1 MGYQFK
7 PPSVAMNKPGVIL
20 ITILL
25 IVMILSIISVQI
37 SKNFYISLKREAYL
51 DFKNLSHQMLMS
63 SEKQAIKSLQ
73 KNIKPFQ
80 SKLTLND
87 SILNNKF
94 YFQNA
99 LMLLEVSVLDASNC
113 FNLNSL
119 FKPSGNSYEIR
130 PLYKA
135 WLNRY
140 LKLKQFSE
148 ADIES
153 FIDQLVDW
161 VDRDNQPL
169 NFGAENYF
177 YIGPASKISQ
187 FTPKRLL
194 VDISEINNFPI
205 MERMDYR
212 DLITNLCVLPNRN
225 NQIININ
232 SLVQSDSLLIAAF
245 FDEENLEY
253 TSSQILNM
261 PKNGY
266 DDVNV
271 FIDQFNQASKF
282 PSQVLSINSQTFR
295 LQSDIINENFSA
307 NLETLVILDISNSA
321 EVIRRTFNF

>member
-1 MGYQFK
+1 
-7 PPSVAMNKPGVIL
+7 MNKPGVIL
-20 ITILL
+20 ITTLL

-73 KNIKPFQ
+73 KNIKLFQ

-87 SILNNKF
+87 SLLNNKF
-94 YFQNA
+94 YFQND

-135 WLNRY
+135 WLKRY
-140 LKLKQFSE
+140 LKLKQFNE

-161 VDRDNQPL
+161 VDHDNQPL

>member
-1 MGYQFK
+1 
-7 PPSVAMNKPGVIL
+7 MNKPGVIL
-20 ITILL
+20 ITTLL
-25 IVMILSIISVQI
+25 IVMILSIISMQI

-73 KNIKPFQ
+73 KNIKSFQ

-87 SILNNKF
+87 SLLNNKF
-94 YFQNA
+94 YFQND
-99 LMLLEVSVLDASNC
+99 LMVLEVSVLDASNC

-135 WLNRY
+135 WLKRY
-140 LKLKQFSE
+140 LKLKQFNE

-161 VDRDNQPL
+161 VDHDNQPL

-225 NQIININ
+225 NQTININ

-253 TSSQILNM
+253 TASQILNM

-321 EVIRRTFNF
+321 EVLSRTFNF

>member
-1 MGYQFK
+1 
-7 PPSVAMNKPGVIL
+7 MNKPGVIL
-20 ITILL
+20 ITTLL

-63 SEKQAIKSLQ
+63 SEQQAIKSLQ

-87 SILNNKF
+87 SLLNNKF
-94 YFQNA
+94 YFQND
-99 LMLLEVSVLDASNC
+99 LMVLEVSVLDASNC

-135 WLNRY
+135 WLKRY
-140 LKLKQFSE
+140 LKLKQFNE

-161 VDRDNQPL
+161 VDHDNQPL

-212 DLITNLCVLPNRN
+212 DLITSLCVLPNRN

-253 TSSQILNM
+253 TASQILNM

>member
-1 MGYQFK
+1 
-7 PPSVAMNKPGVIL
+7 MNKPGVIL
-20 ITILL
+20 ITTLL

-87 SILNNKF
+87 SLLNNKF
-94 YFQNA
+94 YFQND
-99 LMLLEVSVLDASNC
+99 LMVLEVSVLDASNC

-135 WLNRY
+135 WLKRY
-140 LKLKQFSE
+140 LKLKQFNE

-161 VDRDNQPL
+161 VDHDNQPL

-177 YIGPASKISQ
+177 YIGPSSKISQ

-212 DLITNLCVLPNRN
+212 DLITSLCVLPNRN

>member
-1 MGYQFK
+1 
-7 PPSVAMNKPGVIL
+7 MNKPGVIL
-20 ITILL
+20 ITTLL

-73 KNIKPFQ
+73 KNIKSFQ

-87 SILNNKF
+87 SLLNNKF
-94 YFQNA
+94 YFQND
-99 LMLLEVSVLDASNC
+99 LMVLEVSVLDASNC

-135 WLNRY
+135 WLKRY
-140 LKLKQFSE
+140 LKLKQFNE

-212 DLITNLCVLPNRN
+212 DLITSLCVLPNRN

-253 TSSQILNM
+253 TASQILNM

-321 EVIRRTFNF
+321 EVLSRTFNF

>member
-1 MGYQFK
+1 
-7 PPSVAMNKPGVIL
+7 MNKPGVIL
-20 ITILL
+20 ITTLL
-25 IVMILSIISVQI
+25 IVMILSIISMQI

-63 SEKQAIKSLQ
+63 SEKQAIKLLQ
-73 KNIKPFQ
+73 KNIKSFQ

-87 SILNNKF
+87 SLLNNKF
-94 YFQNA
+94 YFQND
-99 LMLLEVSVLDASNC
+99 LMVLEVSVLDASNC

-135 WLNRY
+135 WLKRY
-140 LKLKQFSE
+140 LKLKQFNE

-205 MERMDYR
+205 MERVDYR
-212 DLITNLCVLPNRN
+212 DLIANLCVLPNRN

-232 SLVQSDSLLIAAF
+232 SLVQSDSLLISAF

-253 TSSQILNM
+253 TASQILNM

-321 EVIRRTFNF
+321 EVLSRTFNF

>member
-1 MGYQFK
+1 
-7 PPSVAMNKPGVIL
+7 MNKPGVIL
-20 ITILL
+20 ITTLL
-25 IVMILSIISVQI
+25 IVMILSIISMQI

-73 KNIKPFQ
+73 KNIKSFQ

-87 SILNNKF
+87 SLLNNKF
-94 YFQNA
+94 YFQND
-99 LMLLEVSVLDASNC
+99 LMILEVSVLDASNC

-135 WLNRY
+135 WLKRY
-140 LKLKQFSE
+140 LKLKQFNE

-212 DLITNLCVLPNRN
+212 DLITNLCVFPNRN

-253 TSSQILNM
+253 TASQILNM

-282 PSQVLSINSQTFR
+282 PSQVLSINSQTFI

-307 NLETLVILDISNSA
+307 NLETLVILDNSNSA
-321 EVIRRTFNF
+321 EVLSRTFNF

>member
-1 MGYQFK
+1 
-7 PPSVAMNKPGVIL
+7 MNKPGVIL
-20 ITILL
+20 ITTLL

-73 KNIKPFQ
+73 KNIKLFQ

-87 SILNNKF
+87 SLLNNKF
-94 YFQNA
+94 YFQND
-99 LMLLEVSVLDASNC
+99 LMVLEVSVLDASNC

-135 WLNRY
+135 WLKRY
-140 LKLKQFSE
+140 LKLKQFNE

-232 SLVQSDSLLIAAF
+232 SLVQSDSLLISAF

-253 TSSQILNM
+253 TASQILNM

-307 NLETLVILDISNSA
+307 NLESLVILDISNSA
-321 EVIRRTFNF
+321 EVLSRTFNF

>member
-1 MGYQFK
+1 
-7 PPSVAMNKPGVIL
+7 MNKPGVIL
-20 ITILL
+20 ITTLL

-73 KNIKPFQ
+73 KNIKSFQ
-80 SKLTLND
+80 LKLTLND
-87 SILNNKF
+87 SLLNNKF
-94 YFQNA
+94 YFQND
-99 LMLLEVSVLDASNC
+99 LMVLEVSVLDASNC

-135 WLNRY
+135 WLKRY
-140 LKLKQFSE
+140 LKLKQFNE

-253 TSSQILNM
+253 TASQILNM

-266 DDVNV
+266 DDANV

-321 EVIRRTFNF
+321 EVISRTFNF

>member
-1 MGYQFK
+1 
-7 PPSVAMNKPGVIL
+7 MNKPGVIL
-20 ITILL
+20 ITTLL

-73 KNIKPFQ
+73 KNIKSFQ

-87 SILNNKF
+87 SLLNNKF
-94 YFQNA
+94 YFQND
-99 LMLLEVSVLDASNC
+99 LMILEVSVLDASNC

-135 WLNRY
+135 WLKRY
-140 LKLKQFSE
+140 LKLKQFNE

-205 MERMDYR
+205 MERVDYR
-212 DLITNLCVLPNRN
+212 DLITNLCVFPNRN

-253 TSSQILNM
+253 IASQILNM

-282 PSQVLSINSQTFR
+282 PSQVLSINSQTFM

-307 NLETLVILDISNSA
+307 NLETLVILDNSNSA
-321 EVIRRTFNF
+321 EVLSRTFNF

>member
-1 MGYQFK
+1 
-7 PPSVAMNKPGVIL
+7 MNKPGVIL
-20 ITILL
+20 ITTLL

-73 KNIKPFQ
+73 KNIKSFQ

-87 SILNNKF
+87 SLLNNKF
-94 YFQNA
+94 YFQND

-135 WLNRY
+135 WLKRY
-140 LKLKQFSE
+140 LKLKQFNE

-212 DLITNLCVLPNRN
+212 DLITSLCVLPNRN

-253 TSSQILNM
+253 TASQILNM

-307 NLETLVILDISNSA
+307 NLETLVILDNSNSA
-321 EVIRRTFNF
+321 EVLSRTFNF

>member
-1 MGYQFK
+1 
-7 PPSVAMNKPGVIL
+7 MNKPGVIL
-20 ITILL
+20 ITTLL

-73 KNIKPFQ
+73 KNVKPFQ

-87 SILNNKF
+87 SLLNNKF
-94 YFQNA
+94 YFQND
-99 LMLLEVSVLDASNC
+99 LMVLEVSVLDASNC

-130 PLYKA
+130 PLYEA
-135 WLNRY
+135 WLKRY
-140 LKLKQFSE
+140 LKLKQFNE

-161 VDRDNQPL
+161 VDHDNQPL

-177 YIGPASKISQ
+177 YIGPTSKISQ

-232 SLVQSDSLLIAAF
+232 SLVQSDSLMIAAF

>member
-1 MGYQFK
+1 
-7 PPSVAMNKPGVIL
+7 MNKPGVIL
-20 ITILL
+20 ITTLL

-73 KNIKPFQ
+73 KNIKSFQ

-87 SILNNKF
+87 SLLNNKF
-94 YFQNA
+94 YFQND
-99 LMLLEVSVLDASNC
+99 LMVLEVSVLDASNC

-135 WLNRY
+135 WLKRY
-140 LKLKQFSE
+140 LKLKQFNE

-205 MERMDYR
+205 MERVDYR
-212 DLITNLCVLPNRN
+212 DLITNLCVFPNRN

-253 TSSQILNM
+253 IASQILNM

-282 PSQVLSINSQTFR
+282 PSQVLSINSQTFI

-307 NLETLVILDISNSA
+307 NLETLVILDNSNSA
-321 EVIRRTFNF
+321 EVLSRTFNF

>member
-1 MGYQFK
+1 
-7 PPSVAMNKPGVIL
+7 MNKPGVIL
-20 ITILL
+20 ITTLL

-73 KNIKPFQ
+73 KNIKSFQ

-87 SILNNKF
+87 SLLNNKF

-99 LMLLEVSVLDASNC
+99 LMVLEVSVLDASNC

-135 WLNRY
+135 WLKRY
-140 LKLKQFSE
+140 LKLKQFNE

-153 FIDQLVDW
+153 FIDQLIDW

-205 MERMDYR
+205 MERVDYM
-212 DLITNLCVLPNRN
+212 DLITNLCVLPNKN

-253 TSSQILNM
+253 TASQILNM

-266 DDVNV
+266 DDANV

-321 EVIRRTFNF
+321 EVISRTFNF

>member
-1 MGYQFK
+1 
-7 PPSVAMNKPGVIL
+7 MNKPGVIL
-20 ITILL
+20 ITTLL

-73 KNIKPFQ
+73 KNIKSFQ

-87 SILNNKF
+87 SLLNNKF
-94 YFQNA
+94 YFQND
-99 LMLLEVSVLDASNC
+99 LMILEVSVLDASNC

-135 WLNRY
+135 WLKRY
-140 LKLKQFSE
+140 LKLKQFNE

-205 MERMDYR
+205 MERVDYR
-212 DLITNLCVLPNRN
+212 DLITNLCVFPNRN

-232 SLVQSDSLLIAAF
+232 SLAQSDSLLIAAF

-253 TSSQILNM
+253 IASQILNM

-307 NLETLVILDISNSA
+307 NLETLVILDNSNSA
-321 EVIRRTFNF
+321 EVLGRTFNF

>member
-1 MGYQFK
+1 
-7 PPSVAMNKPGVIL
+7 MNKPGVIL
-20 ITILL
+20 ITTLL

-87 SILNNKF
+87 SLLNNKF
-94 YFQNA
+94 YFQND
-99 LMLLEVSVLDASNC
+99 LMVLEVSVLDASNC

-135 WLNRY
+135 WLKRY
-140 LKLKQFSE
+140 LKLKQFNE
-148 ADIES
+148 ADIDS

-205 MERMDYR
+205 MERVDYR
-212 DLITNLCVLPNRN
+212 DLITNLCVFPNRN

-232 SLVQSDSLLIAAF
+232 SLVQGDSLLIAAF

-253 TSSQILNM
+253 IASQILNM

-271 FIDQFNQASKF
+271 FIDQFKQASKF
-282 PSQVLSINSQTFR
+282 PSQVLSINSQTFI

-321 EVIRRTFNF
+321 EVLSRTFNF

>member
-1 MGYQFK
+1 
-7 PPSVAMNKPGVIL
+7 MNKPGVIL
-20 ITILL
+20 ITTLL
-25 IVMILSIISVQI
+25 IVMILSIISMQI

-73 KNIKPFQ
+73 KNIKSFQ
-80 SKLTLND
+80 LKLTLND
-87 SILNNKF
+87 SLLNNKF
-94 YFQNA
+94 YFQND
-99 LMLLEVSVLDASNC
+99 LMVLEVSVLDASNC

-135 WLNRY
+135 WLKRY
-140 LKLKQFSE
+140 LKLKQFNE

-205 MERMDYR
+205 MERIDYR

-253 TSSQILNM
+253 TASQILNM

-266 DDVNV
+266 DNANV

-282 PSQVLSINSQTFR
+282 PSQVLSINSQTFK

-321 EVIRRTFNF
+321 EVISRTFNF

>member
-1 MGYQFK
+1 
-7 PPSVAMNKPGVIL
+7 MNKPGVIL
-20 ITILL
+20 ITTLL
-25 IVMILSIISVQI
+25 IVMILSIISMQI

-73 KNIKPFQ
+73 KNIKSFQ

-87 SILNNKF
+87 SLLNNKF
-94 YFQNA
+94 YFQND
-99 LMLLEVSVLDASNC
+99 LMILEVSVLDASNC

-135 WLNRY
+135 WLKRY
-140 LKLKQFSE
+140 LKLKQFNE

-205 MERMDYR
+205 MERVDYR
-212 DLITNLCVLPNRN
+212 DLIANLCVLPNRN

-253 TSSQILNM
+253 TASQILNM

-271 FIDQFNQASKF
+271 FIDQFKQASKF
-282 PSQVLSINSQTFR
+282 PSQVLSINSQTFI

-307 NLETLVILDISNSA
+307 NLETLVILDNSNSA
-321 EVIRRTFNF
+321 EVLSRTFNF

>member
-1 MGYQFK
+1 
-7 PPSVAMNKPGVIL
+7 MNKPGVIL
-20 ITILL
+20 ITTLL

-63 SEKQAIKSLQ
+63 SEKQAIKLLQ
-73 KNIKPFQ
+73 KNIKSFQ

-87 SILNNKF
+87 SLLNNKF
-94 YFQNA
+94 YFQND
-99 LMLLEVSVLDASNC
+99 LMVLEVSVLDASNC

-119 FKPSGNSYEIR
+119 FKPSGKSYEIR

-135 WLNRY
+135 WLKRY
-140 LKLKQFSE
+140 LKLKQFNE

-161 VDRDNQPL
+161 VDHDNQPL

-205 MERMDYR
+205 MERMDFR

-253 TSSQILNM
+253 TASQILNM

-307 NLETLVILDISNSA
+307 NLESLVILDISNSA
-321 EVIRRTFNF
+321 EVLSRTFNF

>member
-1 MGYQFK
+1 
-7 PPSVAMNKPGVIL
+7 MNKPGVIL
-20 ITILL
+20 ITTLL

-73 KNIKPFQ
+73 KNIKLFQ

-87 SILNNKF
+87 SLLNNKF
-94 YFQNA
+94 YFQND
-99 LMLLEVSVLDASNC
+99 LMILEVSVLDASNC

-135 WLNRY
+135 WLKRY
-140 LKLKQFSE
+140 LKLKQFNE

-253 TSSQILNM
+253 TASQILNM

-321 EVIRRTFNF
+321 EVLSRTFNF

>member
-1 MGYQFK
+1 
-7 PPSVAMNKPGVIL
+7 MNKPGVIL
-20 ITILL
+20 ITTLL

-63 SEKQAIKSLQ
+63 SEQQAIKSLQ
-73 KNIKPFQ
+73 KNIKSFQ

-87 SILNNKF
+87 SLLNNKF
-94 YFQNA
+94 YFQND
-99 LMLLEVSVLDASNC
+99 LMVLEVSVLDASNC

-135 WLNRY
+135 WLKRY
-140 LKLKQFSE
+140 LKLKQFNE

-161 VDRDNQPL
+161 VDHDNQPL

-205 MERMDYR
+205 MERVDYR
-212 DLITNLCVLPNRN
+212 DLITNLCVFPNRN
-225 NQIININ
+225 
-232 SLVQSDSLLIAAF
+232 SLLIAAF

-253 TSSQILNM
+253 TASQILNM

-321 EVIRRTFNF
+321 EVLSRTFNF

>member
-1 MGYQFK
+1 
-7 PPSVAMNKPGVIL
+7 MNKPGVIL
-20 ITILL
+20 ITTLL
-25 IVMILSIISVQI
+25 IVMILSIISMQI

-73 KNIKPFQ
+73 KNIKLFQ

-87 SILNNKF
+87 SFLNNKF
-94 YFQNA
+94 YFQND

-135 WLNRY
+135 WLKRY
-140 LKLKQFSE
+140 LNLKQFNE

-232 SLVQSDSLLIAAF
+232 SLVQSDALLIAAF

-253 TSSQILNM
+253 TASQILNM

-321 EVIRRTFNF
+321 EVLSRTFNF

>member
-1 MGYQFK
+1 
-7 PPSVAMNKPGVIL
+7 MNKPGVIL
-20 ITILL
+20 ITTLL

-73 KNIKPFQ
+73 KNVKPFQ

-87 SILNNKF
+87 SLLNNKF
-94 YFQNA
+94 YFQND
-99 LMLLEVSVLDASNC
+99 LMVLEVSVLDASNC

-135 WLNRY
+135 WLKRY
-140 LKLKQFSE
+140 LKLKQFNE

-161 VDRDNQPL
+161 VDHDNQPL

-253 TSSQILNM
+253 TASQILNM

-321 EVIRRTFNF
+321 EVLSRTFNF

>member
-1 MGYQFK
+1 
-7 PPSVAMNKPGVIL
+7 MNKPGVIL
-20 ITILL
+20 ITTLL

-73 KNIKPFQ
+73 KNIKSFQ

-87 SILNNKF
+87 SLLNNKF
-94 YFQNA
+94 YFQND
-99 LMLLEVSVLDASNC
+99 LMILEVSVLDASNC

-135 WLNRY
+135 WLKRY
-140 LKLKQFSE
+140 LKLKQFNE

-282 PSQVLSINSQTFR
+282 PSQVLSINSQTFI

-307 NLETLVILDISNSA
+307 NLETLVILDNSNSA
-321 EVIRRTFNF
+321 EVLGRTFNF

>member
-1 MGYQFK
+1 
-7 PPSVAMNKPGVIL
+7 MNKPGVIL
-20 ITILL
+20 ITTLL
-25 IVMILSIISVQI
+25 IVMILSIISMQI

-73 KNIKPFQ
+73 KNIKLFQ

-87 SILNNKF
+87 SLLNNKF
-94 YFQNA
+94 YFQND
-99 LMLLEVSVLDASNC
+99 LMVLEVSVLDASNC

-135 WLNRY
+135 WLKRY
-140 LKLKQFSE
+140 LKLKQFNE

-225 NQIININ
+225 NQTININ

-253 TSSQILNM
+253 TASQILNM

-321 EVIRRTFNF
+321 EVLSRTFNF

>member
-1 MGYQFK
+1 
-7 PPSVAMNKPGVIL
+7 MNKPGVIL
-20 ITILL
+20 ITTLL
-25 IVMILSIISVQI
+25 IVMILSIISMQI

-73 KNIKPFQ
+73 KNIKLFQ

-87 SILNNKF
+87 SLLNNKF
-94 YFQNA
+94 YFQND
-99 LMLLEVSVLDASNC
+99 LMVLEVSVLDASNC

-135 WLNRY
+135 WLKRY
-140 LKLKQFSE
+140 LNLKQFNE

-161 VDRDNQPL
+161 VDHDNQPL

-177 YIGPASKISQ
+177 YIGPSSKISQ

-212 DLITNLCVLPNRN
+212 DLITSLCVLPNRN

>member
-1 MGYQFK
+1 
-7 PPSVAMNKPGVIL
+7 MNKPGVIL
-20 ITILL
+20 ITTLL

-73 KNIKPFQ
+73 KNIKSFQ

-87 SILNNKF
+87 SLLNNKF
-94 YFQNA
+94 YFQND
-99 LMLLEVSVLDASNC
+99 LMILEVSVLDASNC

-135 WLNRY
+135 WLKRY
-140 LKLKQFSE
+140 LKLKQFNE

-205 MERMDYR
+205 MERVDYR
-212 DLITNLCVLPNRN
+212 DLITNLCGFPNRN

-253 TSSQILNM
+253 IASQILNM

-282 PSQVLSINSQTFR
+282 PSQVLSINSQTFI

-321 EVIRRTFNF
+321 EVLSRTFNF

>member
-1 MGYQFK
+1 
-7 PPSVAMNKPGVIL
+7 MNKPGVIL
-20 ITILL
+20 ITTLL
-25 IVMILSIISVQI
+25 IVMILSIISMQI

-73 KNIKPFQ
+73 KNIKSFQ

-87 SILNNKF
+87 SLLNNKF
-94 YFQNA
+94 YFQND
-99 LMLLEVSVLDASNC
+99 LMVLEVSVLDASNC

-130 PLYKA
+130 PLYMA
-135 WLNRY
+135 WLKRY
-140 LKLKQFSE
+140 LKLKQFNE

-245 FDEENLEY
+245 FDEKNLEY
-253 TSSQILNM
+253 TASQILNM

-321 EVIRRTFNF
+321 EVLSRTFNF

>member
-1 MGYQFK
+1 
-7 PPSVAMNKPGVIL
+7 MNKPGIIL
-20 ITILL
+20 ITTLL

-73 KNIKPFQ
+73 KNIKSFQ

-87 SILNNKF
+87 SLLNNKF
-94 YFQNA
+94 YFQND
-99 LMLLEVSVLDASNC
+99 LMILEVSVLDASNC

-135 WLNRY
+135 WLKRY
-140 LKLKQFSE
+140 LKLKQFNE

-205 MERMDYR
+205 MERVDYR
-212 DLITNLCVLPNRN
+212 DLITNLCVFPNRN

-253 TSSQILNM
+253 IASQILNM

-282 PSQVLSINSQTFR
+282 PSQVLSINSQTFI

-307 NLETLVILDISNSA
+307 NLETLVILDNSNSA
-321 EVIRRTFNF
+321 EVLSRTFNF

>member
-1 MGYQFK
+1 
-7 PPSVAMNKPGVIL
+7 MNKPGVIL
-20 ITILL
+20 ITTLL

-73 KNIKPFQ
+73 KNIKSFQ

-87 SILNNKF
+87 SLLNNKF
-94 YFQNA
+94 YFQND
-99 LMLLEVSVLDASNC
+99 LMVLEVSVLDASNC

-135 WLNRY
+135 WLKRY
-140 LKLKQFSE
+140 LKLKQFNE

-205 MERMDYR
+205 MERVDFR

-253 TSSQILNM
+253 TASQILNM

-266 DDVNV
+266 DDANV

-307 NLETLVILDISNSA
+307 NLETLVILDNSNSA
-321 EVIRRTFNF
+321 EVLSRTFNF

>member
-1 MGYQFK
+1 
-7 PPSVAMNKPGVIL
+7 MNKPGVIL
-20 ITILL
+20 ITTLL

-73 KNIKPFQ
+73 KNIKSFQ

-87 SILNNKF
+87 SLLNNKF
-94 YFQNA
+94 YFQND
-99 LMLLEVSVLDASNC
+99 LMVLEVSVLDASNC

-135 WLNRY
+135 WLKRY
-140 LKLKQFSE
+140 LKLKQFNE

-205 MERMDYR
+205 MERVDYR
-212 DLITNLCVLPNRN
+212 DLIANLCVLPNRN

-232 SLVQSDSLLIAAF
+232 SLVQSDSLLISAF

-253 TSSQILNM
+253 TASQILNM

-307 NLETLVILDISNSA
+307 NLESLVILDISNSA
-321 EVIRRTFNF
+321 EVLSRTFNF

>member
-1 MGYQFK
+1 
-7 PPSVAMNKPGVIL
+7 MNKPGVIL
-20 ITILL
+20 ITTLL

-73 KNIKPFQ
+73 KNIKSFQ

-87 SILNNKF
+87 SLLNNKF
-94 YFQNA
+94 YFQND
-99 LMLLEVSVLDASNC
+99 LMVLEVSVLDASNC

-135 WLNRY
+135 WLKRY
-140 LKLKQFSE
+140 LKLKQFNE

-253 TSSQILNM
+253 TASQILNM

-266 DDVNV
+266 DDANV
-271 FIDQFNQASKF
+271 FIDQFNQVSKF

-321 EVIRRTFNF
+321 EVISRTFNF

>member
-1 MGYQFK
+1 
-7 PPSVAMNKPGVIL
+7 MNKPGVIL
-20 ITILL
+20 ITTLL

-63 SEKQAIKSLQ
+63 SEKQAIKLLQ
-73 KNIKPFQ
+73 KNIKSFQ

-87 SILNNKF
+87 SLLNNKF
-94 YFQNA
+94 YFQND
-99 LMLLEVSVLDASNC
+99 LMILEVSVLDASNC

-135 WLNRY
+135 WLKRY
-140 LKLKQFSE
+140 LKLKQFNE

-205 MERMDYR
+205 MERVDYR
-212 DLITNLCVLPNRN
+212 DLITNLCVFPNRN

-253 TSSQILNM
+253 IASQILNM

-307 NLETLVILDISNSA
+307 NLESLVILDISNSA
-321 EVIRRTFNF
+321 EVLSRTFNF

>member
-1 MGYQFK
+1 
-7 PPSVAMNKPGVIL
+7 MNKPGVIL
-20 ITILL
+20 ITTLL

-73 KNIKPFQ
+73 KNIKSFQ

-87 SILNNKF
+87 SLLNNKF
-94 YFQNA
+94 YFQND
-99 LMLLEVSVLDASNC
+99 LMVLEVSVLDASNC

-119 FKPSGNSYEIR
+119 FKPSGKSYEIR

-135 WLNRY
+135 WLKRY
-140 LKLKQFSE
+140 LKLKQFNE

-321 EVIRRTFNF
+321 EVLSRTFNF

>member
-1 MGYQFK
+1 
-7 PPSVAMNKPGVIL
+7 MNKPGVIL
-20 ITILL
+20 ITTLL

-73 KNIKPFQ
+73 KNIKSFQ

-87 SILNNKF
+87 SLLNNKF
-94 YFQNA
+94 YFQND
-99 LMLLEVSVLDASNC
+99 LMILEVSVLDASNC

-135 WLNRY
+135 WLKRY
-140 LKLKQFSE
+140 LKLKQFNE

-161 VDRDNQPL
+161 VDHDNQPL

-205 MERMDYR
+205 MERMDFR

-232 SLVQSDSLLIAAF
+232 SLAQSDSLLIAAF

-253 TSSQILNM
+253 IASQILNM

-282 PSQVLSINSQTFR
+282 PSQVLSINSQTFI

-307 NLETLVILDISNSA
+307 NLETLVILDNSNSA
-321 EVIRRTFNF
+321 EVLGRTFNF

>member
-1 MGYQFK
+1 
-7 PPSVAMNKPGVIL
+7 MNKPGVIL
-20 ITILL
+20 ITTLL

-87 SILNNKF
+87 SLLNNKF
-94 YFQNA
+94 YFQND
-99 LMLLEVSVLDASNC
+99 LMVLEVSVLDASNC

-135 WLNRY
+135 WLKRY
-140 LKLKQFSE
+140 LKLKQFNE

-321 EVIRRTFNF
+321 EVLSRTFNF

>member
-1 MGYQFK
+1 
-7 PPSVAMNKPGVIL
+7 MNKPGVIL
-20 ITILL
+20 ITTLL
-25 IVMILSIISVQI
+25 IVMILSIISMQI

-87 SILNNKF
+87 SLLNNKF
-94 YFQNA
+94 YFQND
-99 LMLLEVSVLDASNC
+99 LMVLEVSVLDASNC

-119 FKPSGNSYEIR
+119 FKPSANSYEIR

-135 WLNRY
+135 WLKRY
-140 LKLKQFSE
+140 LKLKQFNE

-225 NQIININ
+225 NQTININ

-253 TSSQILNM
+253 TASQILNM

-266 DDVNV
+266 DDANV

-321 EVIRRTFNF
+321 EVLSRTFNF

>member
-1 MGYQFK
+1 
-7 PPSVAMNKPGVIL
+7 MNKPGVIL
-20 ITILL
+20 ITTLL

-87 SILNNKF
+87 SLLNNKF
-94 YFQNA
+94 YFQND

-135 WLNRY
+135 WLKRY
-140 LKLKQFSE
+140 LKLKQFNE

-253 TSSQILNM
+253 TASQILNM

-321 EVIRRTFNF
+321 EVLSRTFNF